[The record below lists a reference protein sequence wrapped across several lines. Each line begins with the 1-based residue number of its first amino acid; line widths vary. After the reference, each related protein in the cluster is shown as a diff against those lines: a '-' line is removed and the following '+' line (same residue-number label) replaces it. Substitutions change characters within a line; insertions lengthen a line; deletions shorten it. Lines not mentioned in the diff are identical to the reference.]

1 MKPNIALIICVLFL
15 NTLFQSEL
23 TPEELNTQKVNV
35 ELAIPNDSFK
45 RSVVVNLGKDQI
57 LEINDKAQMKNLR
70 KNRRLNSMKK
80 KKDQFDR
87 GIPRKLDKNQKVDDK
102 NLNNQKKRKI

>member
-1 MKPNIALIICVLFL
+1 
-15 NTLFQSEL
+15 
-23 TPEELNTQKVNV
+23 
-35 ELAIPNDSFK
+35 
-45 RSVVVNLGKDQI
+45 
-57 LEINDKAQMKNLR
+57 MKNLR